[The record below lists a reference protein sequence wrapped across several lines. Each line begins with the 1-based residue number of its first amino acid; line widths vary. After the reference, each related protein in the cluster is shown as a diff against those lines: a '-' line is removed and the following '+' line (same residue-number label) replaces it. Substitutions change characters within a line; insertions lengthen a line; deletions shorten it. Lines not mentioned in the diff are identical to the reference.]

1 MRLRCICWV
10 YVGGDDAR
18 AQAGHAR
25 RRQPG
30 VQAKHMA
37 GWVATCRFEGY
48 VISYQERSFK
58 PEEAIYRAVERLTG
72 LQGEQLLF
80 IDDKVNK
87 RRALPSASIGFTKGW
102 ALLEVMRG

>member
-1 MRLRCICWV
+1 
-10 YVGGDDAR
+10 
-18 AQAGHAR
+18 
-25 RRQPG
+25 
-30 VQAKHMA
+30 MA

-80 IDDKVNK
+80 IDDKVNE
-87 RRALPSASIGFTKGW
+87 RRALPSASASIGFTNGG